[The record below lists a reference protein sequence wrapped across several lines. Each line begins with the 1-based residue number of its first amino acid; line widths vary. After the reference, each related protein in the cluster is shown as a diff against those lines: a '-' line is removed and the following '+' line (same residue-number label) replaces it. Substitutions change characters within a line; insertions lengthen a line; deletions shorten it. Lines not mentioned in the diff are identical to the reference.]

1 MGMAGGSVAERIAGA
16 VRDCSTRSHRTRA
29 QRARADPPLPTVLG
43 DRPARLFHLQPAARR
58 AVHARL
64 VLRDQALV
72 PYPRSANAAISGGR
86 SPSAAWSSCTAFRE
100 DACQRSRLDTLQLH
114 DEPDFTNMIPRRR
127 KRADFAVGSEALARV
142 ESDRG
147 QVRLTDV
154 EE

>member
-1 MGMAGGSVAERIAGA
+1 VC
-16 VRDCSTRSHRTRA
+16 VHT
-29 QRARADPPLPTVLG
+29 ARQVEASRRRCPDVCGHP
-43 DRPARLFHLQPAARR
+43 DRRHLC
-58 AVHARL
+58 L
-64 VLRDQALV
+64 
-72 PYPRSANAAISGGR
+72 ANVAISGGR

-147 QVRLTDV
+147 QVRLADV
-154 EE
+154 EQ